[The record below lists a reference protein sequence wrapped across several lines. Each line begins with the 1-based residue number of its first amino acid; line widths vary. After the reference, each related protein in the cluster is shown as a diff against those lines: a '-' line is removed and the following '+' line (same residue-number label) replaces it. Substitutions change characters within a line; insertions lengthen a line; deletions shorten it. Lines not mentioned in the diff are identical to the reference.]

1 MSILLHFSGKEKSL
15 ELYAQDHPLDM
26 LRSDGTVYLARSEA
40 ACAYGSFSYSAVIV
54 DPYGLDISVPF
65 SFCMDVGVRN
75 SISRCLTLAA
85 YFTFS
90 GHLPHLL
97 IVSCLSRFR
106 KPCNTN
112 TSISQNASTFFA
124 HFSMLYICLFFFKFN
139 ILFNFL

>member
-1 MSILLHFSGKEKSL
+1 MSILLHFFDKEKSL
-15 ELYAQDHPLDM
+15 ELNAQDHPLDM

-97 IVSCLSRFR
+97 IVSCLARFR

-124 HFSMLYICLFFFKFN
+124 HFSWSFMRIISASNCHSLRV
-139 ILFNFL
+139 

>member
-1 MSILLHFSGKEKSL
+1 MILLHFFGKEKSL
-15 ELYAQDHPLDM
+15 EHQVLKTILLNM

-40 ACAYGSFSYSAVIV
+40 ACAYGSLSYSAVIV

-65 SFCMDVGVRN
+65 SLCMDVGVRN

-97 IVSCLSRFR
+97 IVSLFHLLS
-106 KPCNTN
+106 
-112 TSISQNASTFFA
+112 QA
-124 HFSMLYICLFFFKFN
+124 
-139 ILFNFL
+139 

>member
-1 MSILLHFSGKEKSL
+1 MSILLHFFDKEKSL
-15 ELYAQDHPLDM
+15 ELNAQDHPLDM

-97 IVSCLSRFR
+97 VVSCLARFR
-106 KPCNTN
+106 KLCNTN

-124 HFSMLYICLFFFKFN
+124 HFSMLYISIFFFKFN

>member
-1 MSILLHFSGKEKSL
+1 MLL
-15 ELYAQDHPLDM
+15 
-26 LRSDGTVYLARSEA
+26 SDGTVYLARSEA
-40 ACAYGSFSYSAVIV
+40 ACAYGCLSYSAVII

-97 IVSCLSRFR
+97 VNIILCRFR
-106 KPCNTN
+106 KPSYSNT
-112 TSISQNASTFFA
+112 TVFSMQALFS
-124 HFSMLYICLFFFKFN
+124 HFSMSLLNLIISSNKSCLRV
-139 ILFNFL
+139 

>member
-1 MSILLHFSGKEKSL
+1 MLL
-15 ELYAQDHPLDM
+15 
-26 LRSDGTVYLARSEA
+26 SDGTVDLARSEA
-40 ACAYGSFSYSAVIV
+40 ACAYGSLSYSAVII

-97 IVSCLSRFR
+97 LSNLTESCFR
-106 KPCNTN
+106 KLCYSNTI
-112 TSISQNASTFFA
+112 TNA
-124 HFSMLYICLFFFKFN
+124 MQVLFCAIFN
-139 ILFNFL
+139 AFCRFLDSSNPGLLGV

>member
-1 MSILLHFSGKEKSL
+1 MLL
-15 ELYAQDHPLDM
+15 
-26 LRSDGTVYLARSEA
+26 SDGTVDLARSEA
-40 ACAYGSFSYSAVIV
+40 ACAYGSLSYSAVII

-65 SFCMDVGVRN
+65 SLCMDVGVRN

-97 IVSCLSRFR
+97 VVSCLARFR

-124 HFSMLYICLFFFKFN
+124 HFSMLYMRGIFCKSAFYSTFHKSIIFHVIICVHCEADN
-139 ILFNFL
+139 DQGTE